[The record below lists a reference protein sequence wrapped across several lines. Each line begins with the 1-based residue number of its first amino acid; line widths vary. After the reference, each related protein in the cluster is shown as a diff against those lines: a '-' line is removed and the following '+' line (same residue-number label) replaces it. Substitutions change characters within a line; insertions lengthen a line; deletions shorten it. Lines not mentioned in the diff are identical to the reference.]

1 MTKSILALL
10 LISLLA
16 LNSMAQEKWKL
27 VKEIDQEA
35 NFISTDRLGNLYVV
49 KDNSISMYNKNGDS
63 LRSFNSQRF
72 GSVAHL
78 DCTDP
83 YQLLVFF
90 RDYNMVLFLDNFLS
104 ENGEIVNLQS
114 LGLDQVSLACHSR
127 EAGFWAFDQ
136 IRQRVLHLNDNFEI
150 THQTVNF
157 VQWFGHR
164 LEPNYMV
171 EYNNK
176 LYLNVPETGIYVFDH
191 FGTYLKTIALK
202 DIENPQF
209 LEDQINYLN
218 TELAFCHYNIKTF
231 TEECEEL
238 NSFDGLKQVRIEKGR
253 TYLFDGKNS
262 KIFQLN

>member
-1 MTKSILALL
+1 MTKS
-10 LISLLA
+10 SLLV
-16 LNSMAQEKWKL
+16 LFITCFSLQSIAQEKWKL
-27 VKEIDQEA
+27 VKKIKQEA

-49 KDNSISMYNKNGDS
+49 NDNSISMYNKNGDS

-90 RDYNMVLFLDNFLS
+90 KDYNMVLFLDNFLS
-104 ENGEIVNLQS
+104 ENGEIVDLQS

-209 LEDQINYLN
+209 LEGQINYLK
-218 TELAFCHYNIKTF
+218 EQQFFCHYNMQNF
-231 TEECEEL
+231 NEECEEL
-238 NSFDGLKQVRIEKGR
+238 SSFSGLQQVRIEKGR
-253 TYLFDGKNS
+253 TYLFDGKS
-262 KIFQLN
+262 SQIFQLN

>member
-1 MTKSILALL
+1 MTKS
-10 LISLLA
+10 SLLFLFVICFLA
-16 LNSMAQEKWKL
+16 HSFGQEKWKL
-27 VKEIDQEA
+27 IKEIKQEA
-35 NFISTDRLGNLYVV
+35 NFISTDRLGNLYVIN
-49 KDNSISMYNKNGDS
+49 DNSISMYNKNGDS

-72 GSVAHL
+72 GTVAHL

-90 RDYNMVLFLDNFLS
+90 EDYNMVLFLDNFLS
-104 ENGEIVNLQS
+104 ENGDIVDLQQ
-114 LGLDQVSLACHSR
+114 LDLDQVSLACHSR

-176 LYLNVPETGIYVFDH
+176 LYLNVPESGIFVFDH

-202 DIENPQF
+202 NIKNPQF
-209 LEDQINYLN
+209 LEGRINYLN
-218 TELAFCHYNIKTF
+218 KEQSFCHYNIQNF
-231 TEECEEL
+231 SEECEEL
-238 NSFDGLKQVRIEKGR
+238 KSFGSLKQVRIEKGR
-253 TYLFDGKNS
+253 TYLFDGLNS
-262 KIFQLN
+262 KIFKLN